1 MHTTASLPHFTVP
14 TGARLG
20 GVWGGLCP
28 PLSSPGRLYLATFAN
43 LVAERTAVYL
53 RQPFTITS
61 ASHHQAL
68 EHCQAPPLN
77 TIIIQSPLNTNTLYS
92 LWNVRHSILQITQGR
107 AKADYR
113 WLVQTHILIL
123 IGRWLSRFLL
133 RGRIFP
139 KISWTPCRPPSPWLP
154 WRVDRHMWGTP
165 GPWHGWW
172 QWWLT
177 QATSAS
183 AYWDISGSLH
193 SNGICKRGPKLL
205 LLVATSKSDPQS
217 LLLSI
222 HRPTHYAV
230 SGTSPLL
237 QETFIIHLFYH
248 TCFLHSADSVFIL
261 VVLGFWHN
269 GSKLAVLLA
278 C

>member
-1 MHTTASLPHFTVP
+1 M
-14 TGARLG
+14 
-20 GVWGGLCP
+20 C
-28 PLSSPGRLYLATFAN
+28 
-43 LVAERTAVYL
+43 L
-53 RQPFTITS
+53 RQPFNITS
-61 ASHHQAL
+61 ASYHQAL
-68 EHCQAPPLN
+68 EHCQAQKALN
-77 TIIIQSPLNTNTLYS
+77 TIIVQSPQIQNTLHS

-123 IGRWLSRFLL
+123 IGRWLYRFLL

>member
-1 MHTTASLPHFTVP
+1 MNRKNSSSLD
-14 TGARLG
+14 
-20 GVWGGLCP
+20 
-28 PLSSPGRLYLATFAN
+28 
-43 LVAERTAVYL
+43 
-53 RQPFTITS
+53 Q
-61 ASHHQAL
+61 
-68 EHCQAPPLN
+68 
-77 TIIIQSPLNTNTLYS
+77 
-92 LWNVRHSILQITQGR
+92 
-107 AKADYR
+107 
-113 WLVQTHILIL
+113 VQTVQILL
-123 IGRWLSRFLL
+123 PGDLPLLL
-133 RGRIFP
+133 RHL
-139 KISWTPCRPPSPWLP
+139 S
-154 WRVDRHMWGTP
+154 DP
-165 GPWHGWW
+165 GCESNSHKAAAIQLDGSSDGDPDH
-172 QWWLT
+172 LVST
-177 QATSAS
+177 
-183 AYWDISGSLH
+183 YWDISGSLH

>member
-1 MHTTASLPHFTVP
+1 MFPTCRGNVAHRTASLPSTVFTAARSTRNIAQSSAVGTLCVP
-14 TGARLG
+14 LHG
-20 GVWGGLCP
+20 GVALVRRYLVTGVF
-28 PLSSPGRLYLATFAN
+28 YLATFAN

-53 RQPFTITS
+53 RQPFNITS

-123 IGRWLSRFLL
+123 IGRWLYRFLL

-139 KISWTPCRPPSPWLP
+139 KISWTPCRPPFPWLP
-154 WRVDRHMWGTP
+154 WRADCHLWGTP

-172 QWWLT
+172 
-177 QATSAS
+177 
-183 AYWDISGSLH
+183 
-193 SNGICKRGPKLL
+193 
-205 LLVATSKSDPQS
+205 
-217 LLLSI
+217 
-222 HRPTHYAV
+222 
-230 SGTSPLL
+230 
-237 QETFIIHLFYH
+237 
-248 TCFLHSADSVFIL
+248 
-261 VVLGFWHN
+261 
-269 GSKLAVLLA
+269 
-278 C
+278 